1 MSRTKARGATRQQ
14 IDQFQILLQAQED
27 DVWPK
32 LGTGH
37 RHATYQRI
45 LLEGVTR
52 AEYLSAILPEKDQLS
67 YLVQNVVCTCKMY
80 WGG

>member
-1 MSRTKARGATRQQ
+1 MSRAKARGATRQQ
-14 IDQFQILLQAQED
+14 KDQFQVLLQGQED
-27 DVWPK
+27 HVWPK

-52 AEYLSAILPEKDQLS
+52 AEYAEGTRLKQLRDEAT
-67 YLVQNVVCTCKMY
+67 LLT
-80 WGG
+80 GEGP